1 MSSPVKHALIVAFFG
16 RFRDRFCEYQQPLS
30 IREKLERAA
39 RVAGVEGVEIIYP
52 DECPDAAEI
61 RVTLARLSLQP
72 AAINVNL
79 KGHPDFQRGAL
90 SSPDPAVRK
99 KALEFI
105 QGAKRFA
112 AAVGAPRVT
121 CAPLA
126 DGYDY
131 SFHVHYSSAWHT
143 MVELLREAVAF
154 EPSIPLHL
162 EHKPAEP
169 RVRGFLDTVDKVLCL
184 LASVDRPGTGITFNA
199 GHACCDGGY
208 PAAAFA
214 QVLAARIPYYIH
226 FSDASDRWDWDLLA
240 GSKHFWQFAE
250 FLFLLKEE
258 RYQGWLTA
266 DTLPLR
272 QDPAEFFAANI
283 RLTNLLWNWL
293 DQIDRGELLRAMAN
307 HEALPALKEL
317 EQCLPKPS

>member
-1 MSSPVKHALIVAFFG
+1 MKHALIVSFFG
-16 RFRDRFCEYQQPLS
+16 RFRDRFCEYQQPLP
-30 IREKLERAA
+30 IHEKLERAA
-39 RVAGVEGVEIIYP
+39 RVPGVEGVEIIYP
-52 DECPDAAEI
+52 DECPNTAEI
-61 RVTLARLSLQP
+61 RATLERLSLRA

-90 SSPDPAVRK
+90 SSPDPAVRQR
-99 KALEFI
+99 ALELI
-105 QGAKRFA
+105 RGAKRFA
-112 AAVGAPRVT
+112 AAVGAPLVT

-131 SFHVHYSSAWHT
+131 PFHVDYSSAWRA

-169 RVRGFLDTVDKVLCL
+169 RTRGFLDTADKVLRL
-184 LASVDRPGTGITFNA
+184 LASVDRPGAGITFNA
-199 GHACCDGGY
+199 GHASCDGGY

-226 FSDASDRWDWDLLA
+226 FCDAGDRWDWDLLA
-240 GSKHFWQFAE
+240 GSQHFWQFAE
-250 FLFLLKEE
+250 FLLLLKEE

-283 RLTNLLWNWL
+283 RRTNLLWNRL

-307 HEALPALKEL
+307 HQALPALIEL
-317 EQCLPKPS
+317 EQCLPNLS